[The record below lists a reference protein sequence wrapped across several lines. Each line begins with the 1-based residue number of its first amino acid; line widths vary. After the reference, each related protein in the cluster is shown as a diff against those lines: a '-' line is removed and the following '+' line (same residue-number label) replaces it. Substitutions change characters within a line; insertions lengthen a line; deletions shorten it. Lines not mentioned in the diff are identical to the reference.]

1 MDFLNS
7 QEEPFFRDNKE
18 LFFKALECC
27 YHIFGRL
34 AFRRISYSRPTEK
47 KPFNSALFEGW
58 TNAVAEL
65 SEQERLILEERK
77 EILIQKF
84 IAEIEKR
91 SKIDHLYYAGRI
103 RRIHN
108 RWSMPL
114 DAIFYR

>member
-1 MDFLNS
+1 MEDWHFAGYLIAD
-7 QEEPFFRDNKE
+7 QQK
-18 LFFKALECC
+18 
-27 YHIFGRL
+27 
-34 AFRRISYSRPTEK
+34 K

-91 SKIDHLYYAGRI
+91 STFNNDISSGKYRSFVRRNEAIRQMVREVLEYA
-103 RRIHN
+103 
-108 RWSMPL
+108 
-114 DAIFYR
+114 